1 MKTNMAQSS
10 IDRYHQLMAEGGV
23 SRQKALI
30 LSMLT
35 PGKDYTRNEIQDLT
49 KLTLHAVTGRV
60 NALVSEGRL
69 NEDEFERRRCNITG
83 SSVKVVR
90 LAGADGA

>member
-1 MKTNMAQSS
+1 MKTAVAQSS
-10 IDRYHQLMAEGGV
+10 VDRYHQLMAEGGV

-30 LSMLT
+30 LSMLE
-35 PGKDYTRNEIQDLT
+35 PGRAYTRNEIADMT
-49 KLTLHAVTGRV
+49 KLKLHAVTGRI

-69 NEDEFERRRCNITG
+69 DEDEYERRACSITG